1 MYSRVQETF
10 GHWTSIQRETMSS
23 ELLQQRTSSV
33 LYYRST
39 KQATTFVRE
48 KTFGTINRCKQQQ
61 RRKQQGSSQ
70 TKNVPIL
77 SKFRLLVGL
86 KLVQNA
92 FIPSRCQAFT
102 SGFGSELLE
111 AVEQKE
117 EQCRTVSS
125 HQRFI
130 KSYNSDNLYKESD
143 FWFQCFHFT
152 DCRKAS
158 LLPTSFPP
166 LYNSKLNEQ
175 IN

>member
-23 ELLQQRTSSV
+23 ELLQQRTFSV

-39 KQATTFVRE
+39 KQAVTFVRE

-77 SKFRLLVGL
+77 SKFRLLAGL
-86 KLVQNA
+86 KLVLKA
-92 FIPSRCQAFT
+92 FTSSRRQAFT

-111 AVEQKE
+111 AAELQ
-117 EQCRTVSS
+117 QCQTVSS
-125 HQRFI
+125 HQHFI
-130 KSYNSDNLYKESD
+130 KGYDNSDNLYQESD
-143 FWFQCFHFT
+143 LVPTLSFQTVGKPTYSPTFFH
-152 DCRKAS
+152 
-158 LLPTSFPP
+158 LFPI
-166 LYNSKLNEQ
+166 Q
-175 IN
+175 T